1 MILKVISVLSL
12 IYLPLFVEAIFG
24 GKDVTNPHQYPW
36 IVKIQSWFD
45 DPNQAGFCSG
55 SIISKTMVMT
65 AAHCVKK
72 ENGNVAKRTII
83 TLGHSNSNSDECLT
97 VVVEAIKIHPQAF
110 DKTMRKWGNDIALL
124 QLSKELQFKKLIQPI
139 DLPN

>member
-1 MILKVISVLSL
+1 MIQKVIFVQAI

-45 DPNQAGFCSG
+45 DTNQGGFCSG

-72 ENGNVAKRTII
+72 ENGNIAKRTVII
-83 TLGHSNSNSDECLT
+83 LGHSNFNSDECVA
-97 VVVEAIKIHPQAF
+97 VVVE
-110 DKTMRKWGNDIALL
+110 D
-124 QLSKELQFKKLIQPI
+124 
-139 DLPN
+139 

>member
-1 MILKVISVLSL
+1 MILKIISVLTL
-12 IYLPLFVEAIFG
+12 IYHPLSVEAIFG

-45 DPNQAGFCSG
+45 DSNRAGFCSG

-72 ENGNVAKRTII
+72 ENGNVAKTYHNYF
-83 TLGHSNSNSDECLT
+83 G
-97 VVVEAIKIHPQAF
+97 A
-110 DKTMRKWGNDIALL
+110 
-124 QLSKELQFKKLIQPI
+124 LQF
-139 DLPN
+139 